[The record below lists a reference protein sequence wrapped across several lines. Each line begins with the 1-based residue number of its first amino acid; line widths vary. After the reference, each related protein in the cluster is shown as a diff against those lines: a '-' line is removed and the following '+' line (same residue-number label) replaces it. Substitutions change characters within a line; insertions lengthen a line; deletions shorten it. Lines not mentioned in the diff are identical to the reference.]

1 MPNVSAAAVPLW
13 FRIVA
18 VVAILWGVAG
28 LYACFT
34 QLTLTPAA
42 MAALP
47 AAQRDAFTAMP
58 GWAKVAYQVAVVSG
72 FVGGVL
78 LLMRHRQAQL
88 AFVVSLAGVL
98 VQFGWTFLV
107 YGGLAKLGPSA
118 AAFPAFLA
126 AVCVAEIW
134 LAGSARGRGWLG

>member
-1 MPNVSAAAVPLW
+1 MPNAASAVVPLW
-13 FRIVA
+13 FKIVA

-28 LYACFT
+28 LYACFS

-47 AAQRDAFTAMP
+47 VAQREAFGAMP
-58 GWAKVAYQVAVVSG
+58 GWAKIAYQVAVISG
-72 FVGGVL
+72 FVGGIL

-88 AFVVSLAGVL
+88 AFVASLLGVI
-98 VQFGWTFLV
+98 VQFGWSFLV
-107 YGGLAKLGPSA
+107 FGGLAKWGPSA
-118 AAFPAFLA
+118 AIFPAFLA

-134 LAGSARGRGWLG
+134 LAGCRAGAVG